1 MGKGCEK
8 IRVMYFNDF
17 SQDKRIDFLK
27 KDKVEYF
34 GLRTK
39 KITYLKTFKIND
51 YVDVKVDK
59 NLLYKFYHEY
69 ITNS

>member
-1 MGKGCEK
+1 
-8 IRVMYFNDF
+8 MYFNDF

-27 KDKVEYF
+27 KDKIEYF

-39 KITYLKTFKIND
+39 IITYLKTFMISD

-59 NLLYKFYHEY
+59 NLLYKFYHGCIEV
-69 ITNS
+69 NNQVRNMV